1 MRTLR
6 PAESRALAL
15 VLLALVLAGLYVV
28 LVQPLVAAYRDN
40 RERIDELAL
49 RLAHSQRLAMEQ
61 PALEAEHA
69 RLLRSRPAGGYYLT
83 SQSEALATAE
93 LQGYVK
99 RLIESSG
106 GGLVSIQLIP
116 PSSADAR
123 RRIKAQVRMQGNMA
137 VVRAVLHGLESGSP
151 WLLVDDVDLMQ
162 GRVQGVRRTAA
173 TEGAGQLEV
182 SFNLTG
188 FMRGAGS

>member
-1 MRTLR
+1 MRALR

-15 VLLALVLAGLYVV
+15 GLLVLVLAGLYLL

-40 RERIDELAL
+40 DERIGELAL
-49 RLAHSQRLAMEQ
+49 RQAHSQRLALEQ

-93 LQGYVK
+93 LQAYVK
-99 RLIESSG
+99 RLIESAG
-106 GGLVSIQLIP
+106 GGLVSIQPIAQ
-116 PSSADAR
+116 SSADAR
-123 RRIKAQVRMQGNMA
+123 RRVKAQVRMQGNIA
-137 VVRAVLHGLESGSP
+137 AVRAVLHGLESGSP
-151 WLLVDDVDLMQ
+151 WLLVDEVDLMQ
-162 GRVQGVRRTAA
+162 GRAMGGRRVPGAETA
-173 TEGAGQLEV
+173 GPLEV

-188 FMRGAGS
+188 FMRGEGP